1 MQTNHPNF
9 TIVDQSLDKVFD
21 FTTNI
26 DVQFEQCQYM
36 TRISY
41 RYEDKET
48 ATAPREFVQTLI
60 NSRHYEPLEFV
71 SLYVDLSKWSAMQK
85 DERYYSL
92 RNFIIER
99 SANPKD
105 SHVRYLGNGVC
116 PECNYYV
123 FTLRE
128 VVEWWDQYFR
138 AKSNN
143 EPLNISKEYDSIFNR
158 ICKCIARDKELKELF
173 EKHPDI
179 MKRCARVKW
188 IVTTNRQIATEIS
201 RHRSLS
207 KNWESTRHC
216 DYSKERFNG
225 LKICDPT
232 LYDECIHE
240 RLTPEHKD
248 IVNALSYMADNYMNA
263 VKNGEKVQ
271 AAYLLPSCTA
281 VKVAFAGFMDDV
293 NKVIEMR
300 TTNYCGI
307 PHQDANAL
315 MRMTDFGLKLN
326 LPYSH
331 TSKDD
336 NDTLKR
342 LEIECGKTWN
352 DNCTK
357 VLDFIGGTN
366 DDDVKDVLNAFGTHI
381 LNNDIDKD
389 SSSNQEDEN
398 PLSSPNQKDE
408 SCDDDIMTLLNTL
421 LGVSYKR

>member
-1 MQTNHPNF
+1 MQENHPNF
-9 TIVDQSLDKVFD
+9 TIVDQSLDKVFS

-26 DVQFEQCQYM
+26 DVQLEQCQYM

-48 ATAPREFVQTLI
+48 NTSPREFVQSLI

-71 SLYVDLSKWSAMQK
+71 SLYVDLHRWSAQK
-85 DERYYSL
+85 DERYYTM
-92 RNFIIER
+92 RNFILER

-105 SHVRYLGNGVC
+105 SHVRCLDGCFYAL
-116 PECNYYV
+116 
-123 FTLRE
+123 TLRE
-128 VVEWWDQYFR
+128 VVEWWDQYER
-138 AKSNN
+138 AKFSN
-143 EPLNISKEYDSIFNR
+143 EPLNISKEYDGVFNK
-158 ICKCIARDKELKELF
+158 ICKCIIGDRELKELF
-173 EKHPDI
+173 EKHPDV
-179 MKRCARVKW
+179 MKRGARVKW

-225 LKICDPT
+225 LKICAPT

-248 IVNALSYMADNYMNA
+248 IINAISYMADNYMDA
-263 VKNGEKVQ
+263 VNKGEKVQ

-293 NKVIEMR
+293 DRVIEMR

-315 MRMTDFGLKLN
+315 MRMVDFGLKSN
-326 LPYSH
+326 PPYSH
-331 TSKDD
+331 TLKDD
-336 NDTLKR
+336 DDSLR
-342 LEIECGKTWN
+342 SLEIECGKTWN
-352 DNCTK
+352 DVCTK
-357 VLDFIGGTN
+357 VLDFIGGVD
-366 DDDVKDVLNAFGTHI
+366 DDDVKNVLNAFGTHI
-381 LNNDIDKD
+381 LNKSINNDNQSNQEDDGQCNDKQQ
-389 SSSNQEDEN
+389 SSSNQEDEE
-398 PLSSPNQKDE
+398 DT
-408 SCDDDIMTLLNTL
+408 DIVTLLNLL
-421 LGVSYKR
+421 LGESYKR